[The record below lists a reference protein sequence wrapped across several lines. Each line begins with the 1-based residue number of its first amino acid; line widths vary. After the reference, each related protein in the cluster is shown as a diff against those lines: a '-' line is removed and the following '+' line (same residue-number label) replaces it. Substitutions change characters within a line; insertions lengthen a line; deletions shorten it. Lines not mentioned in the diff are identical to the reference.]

1 MIHTGATIFAVFA
14 VVILF
19 MVYIFSPP
27 HIVKAESSSVSIY
40 IINTRHCV
48 DFYDNEAWLL
58 QYSVNGKIEQ
68 ASFWSEEEQNVFIEY
83 LKNVGDVYETK
94 N

>member
-1 MIHTGATIFAVFA
+1 MKLTLSIIILAFIFCACFLL
-14 VVILF
+14 ITPQ
-19 MVYIFSPP
+19 S
-27 HIVKAESSSVSIY
+27 VKKVESSSVSIY

-48 DFYDNEAWLL
+48 DFYNTETWLL

-83 LKNVGDVYETK
+83 LKHIGDVYETK